1 VDSAHWQRLQQLFHA
16 ALEQPAA
23 ARAGFLDRACG
34 GDGALRAAVE
44 RLLVQ
49 DATTDEPVQR
59 AIEQAAAQFSHDTA
73 AARVGQRLGAWR
85 LGTHLADGGMGAVY
99 LAERDDG
106 QYTQR
111 AAIKLLNPA
120 FASEEAKARLEA
132 ERQILARLAHPHIA
146 RLLDGGRTDDGVPY
160 LVMEYVD
167 GVPIDRWC
175 DQQRLDT
182 RARLRLFA
190 QVCRAVDHAHR
201 NLIVHRDLKPS
212 NILVDAQ
219 GVPRLLDFG
228 IAKLLQGGASVTRA
242 SERVLTPSHASPEQI
257 VGGTLTTATDVYSLG
272 VLLYDLLTG
281 RSPYGADDTP
291 PAEMA
296 RCIVETDPP
305 RPSTA
310 VSDGSGRR
318 LAEAQQRGERLSP
331 QRLKRELAGDLD
343 NIVLMALRK
352 DPARRY
358 VSAEALAEDID
369 RVLAHLP
376 VRARPDTLAY
386 RAAKFV
392 RRHRVAV
399 PVSLLVAFAVL
410 LGATGFTWRLALER
424 QQAEREAVR
433 ANRVADFMAG
443 VFSVADPRVNLGE
456 TVTARELLDN
466 AAGQVARDLQD
477 EPLTQAAL
485 RRSIGAAY
493 LGLGLYPDARKQFE
507 QAQTLSERLHGASS
521 ADAAEDRSRFG
532 DVLKR
537 MGEYDAAVTALR
549 QALQVQAALPDGGG
563 LQRVRT
569 LRWLGEALW
578 QQGRDYA
585 AARAALREAVD
596 RSVALGE
603 PADADRADAMTSL
616 SDFLSFRGDQAA
628 ALGWAEKSLALNRR
642 LFGDEHPRTQES
654 HRALGVVYLRQD
666 RYADAVAEYESSLRL
681 ARRIYGNDHLRT
693 AYLLANLGNVLT
705 QMGQFA
711 RAEAVT
717 REALKVFE
725 HRLAPGHPRIAFL
738 TENLAN
744 AIIDQ
749 GAARHEEALALYRA
763 SLDQVRRYFGPD
775 HAETGYSTANL
786 AGAYRRMG
794 RDADALPLA
803 QEAVRILKAAMG
815 PVAPTVAS
823 AYNKL
828 ASIQINLRRYRDAAA
843 SLAAGEAVADAAS
856 VPAVHSIREG
866 QLELHAGIELG
877 EGRPAAAEPL
887 LQAAHAVLVQS
898 NGDADPATREAAEA
912 LELLHRARGQP

>member
-1 VDSAHWQRLQQLFHA
+1 
-16 ALEQPAA
+16 
-23 ARAGFLDRACG
+23 
-34 GDGALRAAVE
+34 
-44 RLLVQ
+44 
-49 DATTDEPVQR
+49 
-59 AIEQAAAQFSHDTA
+59 
-73 AARVGQRLGAWR
+73 
-85 LGTHLADGGMGAVY
+85 
-99 LAERDDG
+99 
-106 QYTQR
+106 
-111 AAIKLLNPA
+111 
-120 FASEEAKARLEA
+120 
-132 ERQILARLAHPHIA
+132 
-146 RLLDGGRTDDGVPY
+146 
-160 LVMEYVD
+160 
-167 GVPIDRWC
+167 
-175 DQQRLDT
+175 
-182 RARLRLFA
+182 
-190 QVCRAVDHAHR
+190 
-201 NLIVHRDLKPS
+201 
-212 NILVDAQ
+212 
-219 GVPRLLDFG
+219 
-228 IAKLLQGGASVTRA
+228 
-242 SERVLTPSHASPEQI
+242 
-257 VGGTLTTATDVYSLG
+257 
-272 VLLYDLLTG
+272 
-281 RSPYGADDTP
+281 
-291 PAEMA
+291 
-296 RCIVETDPP
+296 
-305 RPSTA
+305 
-310 VSDGSGRR
+310 
-318 LAEAQQRGERLSP
+318 
-331 QRLKRELAGDLD
+331 
-343 NIVLMALRK
+343 
-352 DPARRY
+352 
-358 VSAEALAEDID
+358 
-369 RVLAHLP
+369 
-376 VRARPDTLAY
+376 
-386 RAAKFV
+386 
-392 RRHRVAV
+392 
-399 PVSLLVAFAVL
+399 
-410 LGATGFTWRLALER
+410 
-424 QQAEREAVR
+424 
-433 ANRVADFMAG
+433 
-443 VFSVADPRVNLGE
+443 
-456 TVTARELLDN
+456 
-466 AAGQVARDLQD
+466 
-477 EPLTQAAL
+477 
-485 RRSIGAAY
+485 
-493 LGLGLYPDARKQFE
+493 
-507 QAQTLSERLHGASS
+507 
-521 ADAAEDRSRFG
+521 
-532 DVLKR
+532 
-537 MGEYDAAVTALR
+537 
-549 QALQVQAALPDGGG
+549 LQVQAALPDGGG

-596 RSVALGE
+596 RSVALGQ

-877 EGRPAAAEPL
+877 EGRPAAAEPMLRRALAMQQQLQTAGGPLLAKTQFALGDCLRRMGRLDAAEPL